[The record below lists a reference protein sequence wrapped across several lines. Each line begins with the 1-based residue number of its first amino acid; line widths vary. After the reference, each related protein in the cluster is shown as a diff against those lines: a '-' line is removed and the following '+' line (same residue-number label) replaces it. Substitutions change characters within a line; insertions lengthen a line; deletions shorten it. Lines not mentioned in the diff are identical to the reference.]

1 MKFLESISTKITID
15 KHSENLPHLEIALAV
30 LIPQNIFFSF
40 IKKLLK
46 FK

>member
-1 MKFLESISTKITID
+1 MKFLESISTNITID
-15 KHSENLPHLEIALAV
+15 KHSENSPHLEIALAV